1 MAPCVGVLLVVQLL
15 VQLARPGDAAVGNV
29 TKEGARP
36 LDRPLDRPLRPDK
49 HTYNHGH
56 SWIKMGLPSE
66 QDVWRS
72 PQQVHAVGSSPLC
85 GRLPG
90 LSPGQDKQC
99 QLYQDHMSAVG
110 RGAHAAITE
119 CQHQFKERRWNCS
132 AAALDHTLF
141 SNVMRVASREVAYLH
156 AVTAAG
162 VAHAVSR
169 SCRDGQLSSCGCA
182 RSGRPRDLHRDWI
195 WGGCG
200 DNLEYGYKFTQGFV
214 DVRERERKLR
224 RGSREQARALMN
236 LHNNEAGRRAVI
248 KKSSVTCKCHG
259 VSGSCSL
266 ITCWQQLASFR
277 EIGDYIKEKYDS
289 ATEVR
294 VSRRGRLQLRDPR
307 FTLPTASDL
316 VYLDDSPNYCI
327 RDMSVGSLGTQ
338 GRHCNRTS
346 HGMDGC
352 NLMCCGRGYNT
363 QKMTVRERCDC
374 KFHWCC
380 YVECKM
386 CTQTVEVHT
395 CK

>member
-1 MAPCVGVLLVVQLL
+1 MHP
-15 VQLARPGDAAVGNV
+15 
-29 TKEGARP
+29 
-36 LDRPLDRPLRPDK
+36 
-49 HTYNHGH
+49 GH
-56 SWIKMGLPSE
+56 SSAAISKMGLAVE
-66 QDVWRS
+66 QEIWRS

-85 GRLPG
+85 ARLPG

-99 QLYQDHMSAVG
+99 QLYQDHMSPVG

-141 SNVMRVASREVAYLH
+141 SSVMRVASREVAYLH

-236 LHNNEAGRRAVI
+236 LHNNEAGRR
-248 KKSSVTCKCHG
+248 
-259 VSGSCSL
+259 VSTPG
-266 ITCWQQLASFR
+266 
-277 EIGDYIKEKYDS
+277 
-289 ATEVR
+289 
-294 VSRRGRLQLRDPR
+294 RGRDP
-307 FTLPTASDL
+307 
-316 VYLDDSPNYCI
+316 
-327 RDMSVGSLGTQ
+327 G
-338 GRHCNRTS
+338 
-346 HGMDGC
+346 
-352 NLMCCGRGYNT
+352 
-363 QKMTVRERCDC
+363 
-374 KFHWCC
+374 
-380 YVECKM
+380 
-386 CTQTVEVHT
+386 
-395 CK
+395 